1 MSFSRRVLHMDP
13 LPLVGY
19 EASSPTRR
27 DTRFAPHVLR
37 QQKPLIISILY
48 LPETTVNVRRQ
59 HVLSGSIRAGQTEC
73 SVMTGTVR

>member
-27 DTRFAPHVLR
+27 DTRFTPHVLR
-37 QQKPLIISILY
+37 QQGDHFIIISTLY
-48 LPETTVNVRRQ
+48 LPETIVNVRHQ
-59 HVLSGSIRAGQTEC
+59 HILTR
-73 SVMTGTVR
+73 SV